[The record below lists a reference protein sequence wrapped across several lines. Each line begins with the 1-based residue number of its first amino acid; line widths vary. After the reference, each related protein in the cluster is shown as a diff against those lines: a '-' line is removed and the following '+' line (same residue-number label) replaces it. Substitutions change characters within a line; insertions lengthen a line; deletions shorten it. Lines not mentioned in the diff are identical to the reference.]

1 MPDSPAERARRARAH
16 AKGDHVYCKP
26 GRCKVLAATQ
36 RELDRD
42 EPPETGPIQAAL
54 GLFANSLTVRDDDP
68 RMVITLA
75 AMKLARTLDEAQG
88 KDVAM
93 IAREL
98 RTYLSWM
105 AEFGHQADQL
115 DAIRS
120 QRALDRVDA
129 ILATVKG

>member
-1 MPDSPAERARRARAH
+1 MADSPAERARRARAH
-16 AKGDHVYCKP
+16 AQGDHGYCKP
-26 GRCKVLAATQ
+26 SRCKVLMATQ
-36 RELDRD
+36 RELYRP
-42 EPPETGPIQAAL
+42 EPTETGPIQAAL

-88 KDVAM
+88 KDVATV
-93 IAREL
+93 AREL

-105 AEFGHQADQL
+105 SEFGQRADQL
-115 DAIRS
+115 DTIRS

-129 ILATVKG
+129 ILAIKG